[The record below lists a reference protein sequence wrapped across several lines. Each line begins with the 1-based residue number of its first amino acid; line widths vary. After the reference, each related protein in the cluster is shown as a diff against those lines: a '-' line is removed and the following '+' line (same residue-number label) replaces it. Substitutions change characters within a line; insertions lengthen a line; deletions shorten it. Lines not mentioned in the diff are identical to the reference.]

1 MTTGQNGAFPSWL
14 SSASYKRCS
23 MPANSRQLRLSPKPR
38 PSPKNS
44 PTSGR
49 ALQDAGYATFGARS
63 SKHDDLVLALAIAT
77 WWLAR
82 QEKDRVRID
91 QFLV

>member
-1 MTTGQNGAFPSWL
+1 MLHAGELKTAKALPEAPALAQELADFR
-14 SSASYKRCS
+14 ASIS
-23 MPANSRQLRLSPKPR
+23 
-38 PSPKNS
+38 
-44 PTSGR
+44 
-49 ALQDAGYATFGARS
+49 DAGYATFGARS

-82 QEKDRVRID
+82 QEKDRVRIE